1 MPGIELT
8 LAWESVLWL
17 AQLPLELKTPE
28 EIARDF
34 SGSQGFSVLIAGV
47 LLALA
52 FQLLLTTFF
61 IALGISYS
69 ESEDHASAHQS
80 RSLDDQINRVGT
92 VVGLRTVGTISI
104 SLFGA
109 CFLAIKLSL
118 TPDLVLGAILGL
130 VIWAAYFSLILAVSF
145 TTAGS
150 LVGKVVNTATSGLQ
164 GIVGAA
170 VVVVGAKNATQKVV
184 STSES
189 AATTVRQELSSAVEP
204 ATAGKAI
211 DDYLQQLRLPE
222 SEHQDLQEQFRRLA
236 TTPEMKSLAKENH
249 LRQVGRQNFVEMV
262 DSRTDFSKQDINQAV
277 NQWETSAAMGS
288 ATNFGEWP
296 GGDVAICSTQSV
308 STRTDPKAR
317 GIN

>member
-8 LAWESVLWL
+8 LAWERVLWL
-17 AQLPLELKTPE
+17 AQLPLELKTPG

-34 SGSQGFSVLIAGV
+34 SGSQGFFVLIAGV

-69 ESEDHASAHQS
+69 ESEDHASADQS
-80 RSLDDQINRVGT
+80 RSLDDQINQVRT

-130 VIWAAYFSLILAVSF
+130 VIWAAYFSLILGVSF

-170 VVVVGAKNATQKVV
+170 AVVVGAKNATQKVV
-184 STSES
+184 STAES
-189 AATTVRQELSSAVEP
+189 AATTVRQELSSAIDP

-222 SEHQDLQEQFRRLA
+222 SEHQDLR
-236 TTPEMKSLAKENH
+236 SS
-249 LRQVGRQNFVEMV
+249 FV
-262 DSRTDFSKQDINQAV
+262 A
-277 NQWETSAAMGS
+277 
-288 ATNFGEWP
+288 
-296 GGDVAICSTQSV
+296 
-308 STRTDPKAR
+308 
-317 GIN
+317 